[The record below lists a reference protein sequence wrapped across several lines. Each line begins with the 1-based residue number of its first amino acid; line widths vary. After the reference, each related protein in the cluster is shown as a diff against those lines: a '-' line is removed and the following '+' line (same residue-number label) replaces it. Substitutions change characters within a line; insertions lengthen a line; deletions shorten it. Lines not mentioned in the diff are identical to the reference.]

1 MKVTL
6 RKANAL
12 QQNILEA
19 IKNTPIVNNVTF
31 NEFED
36 VSEKFIKVN
45 NDLANSFNATKTLYE
60 SLYSIRKLVGKTN
73 SEEINGLLC
82 DVALLD
88 KQIHLYN
95 IVASSQPRT
104 DSDVVR
110 GKLEKIKNSTESSR
124 LYGRSD
130 EIVSTILDETDINK
144 AKSKVNE
151 LKKEK
156 QKIQDKVLELNIK
169 TEIELPSDV
178 AATLTN
184 AGIL

>member
-12 QQNILEA
+12 QQNILDA
-19 IKNTPIVNNVTF
+19 IKNTPIVNSVSF

-36 VSEKFIKVN
+36 VFDKFVKVN
-45 NDLANSFNATKTLYE
+45 NDFSYSFTATNSLYE
-60 SLYSIRKLVGKTN
+60 SLYAIRKLVGKTN
-73 SEEINGLLC
+73 AEEINGLLC

-88 KQIHLYN
+88 KQIQLYTV
-95 IVASSQPRT
+95 VATSQPRT

-130 EIVSTILDETDINK
+130 EVVSTILDETDINK

-151 LKKEK
+151 LKKQK
-156 QKIQDKVLELNIK
+156 QKIQDTILELNIK

-178 AATLTN
+178 VATLTQV
-184 AGIL
+184 GIL